1 MLNQFSEGAA
11 KTFFSAKKMDSCDA
25 ADVALCAG
33 FRSPALW
40 SYPRADAGGDRK
52 APRHEIAVGDVRRCR
67 EHYGDLVAAAGLMS
81 LD

>member
-11 KTFFSAKKMDSCDA
+11 KTFFSSKKMDSCDA

-40 SYPRADAGGDRK
+40 SYPLADAGGDRK
-52 APRHEIAVGDVRRCR
+52 APRHEIAVGD
-67 EHYGDLVAAAGLMS
+67 AATVPRALWGFGRGGW
-81 LD
+81 LDEF